1 MIETPVKTYQATT
14 MAQALA
20 QVKRDLGRDAIIVR
34 TRSYRKG
41 RLWGLF
47 GGRNIWEVS
56 ATANARPPVQSG
68 SYSHDYAPVVKQ
80 PAAVPPTD
88 QPAASAEMDTQVGH
102 IRRMVEAL
110 LTMQSQSVSHTP
122 TELQAVRDHL
132 LKQEVQEEIV
142 TDVVHQLSQD
152 LTGRQ
157 MEDPRVLG
165 ESLVNRISE
174 RILTQQSGQP
184 AVEGCRISALIG
196 PTGVGKTTTIAKLA
210 ANHKLRE
217 GRRVGMITIDT
228 YRIAAVDQLKIYAEI
243 IDVPLHVVLTAGEL
257 KAAIDSMRDYDVVL
271 IDTAGRSQY
280 DRLRLSQLSGFMRA
294 AQPHDVHLVMAATA
308 GRAAMSSTLE
318 RFVQLGANSVIV
330 TKLDEATAC
339 GSVLNIAA
347 AGKLPISFV
356 KTGQDVP
363 DDIQPADARRLAK
376 CIVEGNLNVG

>member
-1 MIETPVKTYQATT
+1 MSQTNVKTYQAAT

-20 QVKRDLGRDAIIVR
+20 QVKKELGRDAVILR

-47 GGRNIWEVS
+47 GGRDIWEVKAS
-56 ATANARPPVQSG
+56 SNARSVEG
-68 SYSHDYAPVVKQ
+68 SYYPHPHEGAKEPVGVRAPEPVAGSEVD
-80 PAAVPPTD
+80 A
-88 QPAASAEMDTQVGH
+88 QVGQ

-110 LTMQSQSVSHTP
+110 LAMQSAPSQMP
-122 TELQAVRDHL
+122 TELKSLREHL
-132 LKQEVQEEIV
+132 
-142 TDVVHQLSQD
+142 LSQD
-152 LTGRQ
+152 VYEEIAVDILRNLSQNLTGK
-157 MEDPRVLG
+157 ELEAPDILG
-165 ESLVNRISE
+165 EHLLDRLAE
-174 RILTQQSGQP
+174 RILTRDCSREE
-184 AVEGCRISALIG
+184 VDGCKICALIG

-217 GRRVGMITIDT
+217 GKRVGMITIDT

-257 KAAIDSMRDYDVVL
+257 KSAIESMRDYDVIL

-280 DRLRLSQLSGFMRA
+280 DRLRLSQLSGFIKA
-294 AQPHDVHLVMAATA
+294 ANPHDVHLVMAATA
-308 GRAAMSSTLE
+308 GRAAMNSTLE

-330 TKLDEATAC
+330 TKLDEATTC
-339 GSVLNIAA
+339 GSVLNIAD

-356 KTGQDVP
+356 TTGQDVP
-363 DDIQPADARRLAK
+363 DDIQPADAKRLAR